1 MESSLTQTE
10 PSAPVAPSGQVT
22 PVPSTAPRRPLF
34 WNLLVLLVIFLPAVA
49 CALLV
54 KEYVVNSPHYD
65 DLTFS
70 QDWIDYKNGTLTAAK
85 LFSVHLEHRVTVPR
99 TMALVAH
106 ILGGADLRWQ
116 NAMTLLLLV
125 GVMWNLIVLWKRTTG
140 ATLLQSWF
148 PLLLMSATLFCAVQ
162 WQMLLWPI
170 LFEIIVPI
178 FCITM
183 MTRLWASRMDPWIVL
198 PITLFLAACSMLS
211 FANGP
216 VVLCSILICI
226 WCQRPYLA
234 KSDKWMLSL
243 GWLIGATIE
252 VALYFFTNFHN
263 SAPKQFAYWYGKDM
277 TAADTIK
284 AFIFDPN
291 LSVLDKI
298 IKAVSFIFGVLGSH
312 LSRGLHQNNL
322 FASQIIGLLCVVLFA
337 IAVIWVLARRKDKE
351 LLRHASPW
359 IILGLFSGGTATFI
373 MLGRVAR
380 TISGTI
386 AITPRYMT
394 HSVPLTLALIAL
406 FWILGHRL
414 TPRWRTWGGVIG
426 GAFLLLQGIEWSYG
440 MQRMALWQNARLQ
453 GKALLMFTRIFEPYD
468 YLGQISGVGDDGAEI
483 MKDLDA
489 VGQSPFP
496 LLKSRVLRD
505 KNDHSREHDGSLR
518 ISEKILSPNQAGFNS
533 LTFTPDHKGLRARG
547 YAEIPAQRPADLI
560 LFTRKNAK
568 GEDEIF
574 GLEYLVRYPDY
585 LINST
590 LKDDDWLS
598 ILPMKADYYARWEG
612 PVNLYKGEIP
622 PPGTEIR
629 CWAMDAE
636 KQFVYAVPDNRT
648 SPDPQPP
655 VSGHAPEEK

>member
-1 MESSLTQTE
+1 MESSPTQTA
-10 PSAPVAPSGQVT
+10 PSSPIGQSGQV
-22 PVPSTAPRRPLF
+22 VPETQVEKSRSF
-34 WNLLVLLVIFLPAVA
+34 FGNLIALLVILLPVVA
-49 CALLV
+49 CAWLV
-54 KEYVVNSPHYD
+54 KTYVVNSPHYD

-70 QDWIDYKNGTLTAAK
+70 QDWIDYKNGQLTLAK

-116 NAMTLLLLV
+116 NAMTLVLLV
-125 GVMWNLIVLWKRTTG
+125 GVLWNLVVLWKRTTG
-140 ATLLQSWF
+140 ATLRQSWF
-148 PLLLMSATLFCAVQ
+148 PLLLMSSVLFCAVQ

-183 MTRLWASRMDPWIVL
+183 MLRLWASRMDPWIVL
-198 PITLFLAACSMLS
+198 PINLLLAGFSMLS

-216 VVLCSILICI
+216 IVLCSIAICI

-234 KSDKWMLSL
+234 KSDKWMLTL

-252 VALYFFTNFHN
+252 VALYFTNFHN

-277 TAADTIK
+277 TAKDTIGAFFTNPDMSVMDK
-284 AFIFDPN
+284 AY
-291 LSVLDKI
+291 
-298 IKAVSFIFGVLGSH
+298 KAVSFIFGVLGSH

-322 FASQIIGLLCVVLFA
+322 FASQIIGLICVVLFA
-337 IAVIWVLARRKDKE
+337 IAVIWVLTRRKDKE

-394 HSVPLTLALIAL
+394 HSVPLTLGLIAL

-414 TPRWRTWGGVIG
+414 TPRWRTWGAMIG
-426 GAFLLLQGIEWSYG
+426 GLFLMLTLIEWSYG
-440 MQRMALWQNARLQ
+440 MQRMGLWQNARLQ
-453 GKALLMFTRIFEPYD
+453 GKALLMFSKVFEPYG
-468 YLGQISGVGDDGAEI
+468 YLGQVSGIGDDGAEI

-496 LLKSRVLRD
+496 LLTTRVINQKPFHISDLKLR
-505 KNDHSREHDGSLR
+505 HR
-518 ISEKILSPNQAGFNS
+518 QAGFNA
-533 LTFTPDHKGLRARG
+533 LNFTADQKGLQAHG
-547 YAEIPAQRPADLI
+547 FAELPSQRPADLI
-560 LFTRKNAK
+560 LFTKKNDK

-585 LINST
+585 LISAT
-590 LKDDDWLS
+590 MKDDDWLS
-598 ILPMKADYYARWEG
+598 ILPMKSDYYARWEG
-612 PVNLYKGEIP
+612 PVNLYKNEIP

-629 CWAMDAE
+629 CWALDVE
-636 KQFVYAVPDNRT
+636 KMYVYAIPDNRL

-655 VSGHAPEEK
+655 IPPLAPDEK